1 MSRMSSAISMSRTTA
16 RVIVAAAVMSAAGVS
31 IASAQT
37 RVVAKVPFDFV
48 VGETV
53 MPAGSYTVQGVEDE
67 AGVVSVESADG
78 RAAAVTL
85 AQSTAPLEAF
95 TEPHLVFEKFG
106 GRYFL
111 ARVVAGAGDEQK
123 ILLTPAKMER
133 ELTVIN
139 AEQ

>member
-1 MSRMSSAISMSRTTA
+1 MSRMSSAIRMSRSA
-16 RVIVAAAVMSAAGVS
+16 VRVIVAAAMISAAGVS
-31 IASAQT
+31 VASAQT

-67 AGVVSVESADG
+67 TGVVSVESADG

-85 AQSTAPLEAF
+85 AQPTEPLETF
-95 TEPHLVFEKFG
+95 SGPHLVFEKFG

-111 ARVVAGAGDEQK
+111 ARVVADAGNEQA

-133 ELTVIN
+133 ELTLIN
-139 AEQ
+139 AER

>member
-1 MSRMSSAISMSRTTA
+1 MSRMSNAIGMSRTA
-16 RVIVAAAVMSAAGVS
+16 QVIAALAVMSAASVT

-53 MPAGSYTVQGVEDE
+53 MPAGSYLVQSVADE
-67 AGVVSVESADG
+67 TGVVSVESADG
-78 RAAAVTL
+78 RFAAVTL
-85 AQSTAPLEAF
+85 AQSTTSFEPAAA
-95 TEPHLVFEKFG
+95 PHLVFDKFG

-111 ARVVAGAGDEQK
+111 ASVVADAGNEQE

-133 ELTVIN
+133 EIAVVGV
-139 AEQ
+139 AQ